1 MVSTRERSINIVNS
15 KGPKMLKGLLYWVQG
30 VWPPLSWTS
39 NSTGGESEPNLLGYV
54 SETR

>member
-1 MVSTRERSINIVNS
+1 
-15 KGPKMLKGLLYWVQG
+15 MLKGLLYWVQG